1 MAEIGNDSVW
11 KQADADNLT
20 GTQPSWSGAA
30 SPSTIDDAGR
40 AMMGAIKREHAW
52 RNFTVTAGG
61 TADAKTLTYSE
72 APAALYSGQVF
83 GFIANTANTGS
94 ATLNINS
101 LGAKTIKKV
110 VAGTV
115 SNLAAGDM
123 PANTRVSV
131 EYNLSNDY
139 FVWINRCPVE
149 PTVANTFA
157 AVQTFTGNLIY
168 GHTAAVATKLGG
180 GTAATPGTQAH
191 GTAVNGGSLGVFNW
205 SSTSGHLAGLI
216 LSASKSNTVGNHTA
230 VASGDNIGGVV
241 FAGSDGTGFIPA
253 AAITVSASAN
263 TGTNDMPGTI
273 SIGTTADGAATVTER
288 AFIDHRGFI
297 NVNGGSFGRRT
308 PVTRTNDFTVDT
320 NENWLIVNNASSTTV
335 TLPNPT
341 NWSGREI
348 MIKTIRA
355 SAVVSAS
362 SNVVPQTTATAGTA
376 ILPATDG
383 AWATLVSDGT
393 DWIIMQS
400 SPIV

>member
-11 KQADADNLT
+11 KQADADNIT

-30 SPSTIDDAGR
+30 SPATIDDAGR
-40 AMMGAIKREHAW
+40 AMMGAVKREHAW

-61 TADAKTLTYSE
+61 TANAKTLTYTE
-72 APAALYSGQVF
+72 APAALYSGQRF
-83 GFIANTANTGS
+83 AFIANTVNSDT

-115 SNLAAGDM
+115 SNLASGDM
-123 PANTRVSV
+123 PANTRVEV
-131 EYNLSNDY
+131 EYNLSADY
-139 FVWINRCPVE
+139 FVWVNRTPVE
-149 PTVANTFA
+149 PTVANTFGG
-157 AVQTFTGNLIY
+157 VQTFTGNLIY
-168 GHTAAVATKLGG
+168 GHTSAVVTKLGG

-191 GTAVNGGSLGVFNW
+191 GTAVNGGSFGIFNW
-205 SSTSGHLAGLI
+205 SSTAGHQASLI

-230 VASGDNIGGVV
+230 VDDTENIGGIV

-253 AAITVSASAN
+253 AAITVTASST
-263 TGTNDMPGTI
+263 TGTDDMPGTI
-273 SIGTTADGAATVTER
+273 SLATTADGAATVTER
-288 AFIDHRGFI
+288 AYIDHRGFI

-308 PVTRTNDFTVDT
+308 PVTKTGDFTLAT
-320 NENWLIVNNASSTTV
+320 NENWVIVNNAATTEA

-341 NWSGREI
+341 LWSGREI

-355 SAVVSAS
+355 FAVNSAS